1 MLPDHIESNLSV
13 YVARRT
19 SRGKPEISSVDF
31 AHYSKRGADI
41 VRSGNNI
48 GPPEIC
54 QVFFAGK
61 GIFSSAIDSL
71 ELNQDCLGYSSNNL

>member
-1 MLPDHIESNLSV
+1 MLPDHIESNASV
-13 YVARRT
+13 YVARRS

-31 AHYSKRGADI
+31 AHLSSNDI

-48 GPPEIC
+48 EGAQIC